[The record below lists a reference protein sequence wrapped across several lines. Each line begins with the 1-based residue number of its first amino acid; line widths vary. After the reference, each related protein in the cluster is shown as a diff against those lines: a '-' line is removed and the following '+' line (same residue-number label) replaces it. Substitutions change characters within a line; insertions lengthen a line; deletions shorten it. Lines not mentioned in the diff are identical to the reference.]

1 MSNGVHSGGGGT
13 CPGERSFFEERLFHM
28 VYEKEEILQ
37 YIIEEDVK
45 FIRMTFCDVMGRLK
59 NVSIMP
65 DELDRAFDYGIAIDA
80 SAVAGF
86 GGEVYSDLVLRP
98 DASTLCIL
106 PWRPEHGRVVR
117 MFCSVHY
124 PDGRPFEADTRAI
137 LARAVEDARKEGY
150 TFFFGPEMEF
160 YLFRL
165 DESGVPTKT
174 PYDHAGYMDVAPE
187 DKGENVRREACLTL
201 EQMGI
206 RPESSHH
213 EEGPGQNEID
223 FRYDEALI
231 TADNIMTFKLTV
243 KTIAKRHGL
252 YATFM
257 PKPKYGINGSG
268 MHVNMSLA
276 TLDGRNIFT
285 DENDERGLSEDAY
298 HFIAGLM
305 AHAKGMTAITN
316 PLVNSYK
323 RLVPGHEAPVYIAWS
338 SVNRSPLIRIPAG
351 RGETTRVELRSPD
364 PAANPYLVLAACLAA
379 GLDGIKRKLTVP
391 DSVDR
396 NIFEMTQEERDKAGI
411 EKLPENLYEAIQCMQ
426 EDKVICDVLG
436 EHIVSKYVEAKLKEW
451 NDYRTRVSQWE
462 LDEYLYKF

>member
-137 LARAVEDARKEGY
+137 LTRAVEDARKEGY

-187 DKGENVRREACLTL
+187 DKGENVRREVCLTL

-223 FRYDEALI
+223 FRYADPI
-231 TADNIMTFKLTV
+231 TAADNAVTFKSVVATV
-243 KTIAKRHGL
+243 AAGNGL
-252 YATFM
+252 CADFS
-257 PKPKYGINGSG
+257 PKPLPDAPGSG
-268 MHVNMSLA
+268 MHINLSVKSADGTDVMPQVMAGILA
-276 TLDGRNIFT
+276 RAY
-285 DENDERGLSEDAY
+285 ELSV
-298 HFIAGLM
+298 FL
-305 AHAKGMTAITN
+305 N
-316 PLVNSYK
+316 PLESSYRRFGCRK
-323 RLVPGHEAPVYIAWS
+323 APRYISWS
-338 SVNRSPLIRIPAG
+338 SENRSQLIRIPAAS
-351 RGETTRVELRSPD
+351 GEYRRAELRSPD
-364 PAANPYLVLAACLAA
+364 PSCNPYLAFALLIYA
-379 GLDGIKRKLTVP
+379 GLDGIRCRLPLPAPADVNLFTAP
-391 DSVDR
+391 ESVTSQYR
-396 NIFEMTQEERDKAGI
+396 T
-411 EKLPENLYEAIQCMQ
+411 LPANL
-426 EDKVICDVLG
+426 D
-436 EHIVSKYVEAKLKEW
+436 EAKQAARSSEFAAAQLPKRLL
-451 NDYRTRVSQWE
+451 DYYTR
-462 LDEYLYKF
+462 